1 MGRAAWVVLALHP
14 SYEIS
19 KAESVTTKNRLKWLK
34 PNPRMAKTA
43 TTKNPKPVVHK
54 SPSKR
59 LKVNSSMG
67 KSVVHK
73 NQFQNFANSKII
85 TTLQKI
91 PHLAKST
98 NQDRCT
104 NPNPQRRKDKSSFCR
119 CSLQRQKPNQIH
131 LKKAKDWLIMI
142 LRIERDGIEFFVNTK
157 TGQTGISITG
167 LARLCGVSPAAIT
180 RLLQRLEALI
190 KQRQETVLTKSPSK
204 SPEGNPS
211 KAKTVLTKSPETVL
225 TKSPSKSPEGNPS
238 KAKTVL
244 TKSLSDSTEEK
255 SRMGRPPITEEDLP
269 ESLLALL
276 EEEIYMAVGLEYKN
290 VKVITEAAIGKFV
303 EYYAMDAQETRDAA
317 KNAMRKFNRRGV
329 RGWIYDIVEWQPETK
344 PVKPSSRAEEL
355 GIAPRYIK
363 VKFDRYITYNHLL
376 NPEIT
381 APMYRLYLYFLDCE
395 IAKNRPDI
403 PTICKHARVSQ
414 NNLHNLITRMYKH
427 GLVPDWFELDDSTKS
442 IEAQIRD
449 RLHTELG
456 GQIEVS
462 TMHGPIDLLTPTQLI
477 EVKRIEHWQRGFGQ
491 ILSKTAEFPDHDR
504 RLHLFG
510 SSQRSLRNIKACCEE
525 FDIKVTFEEVAER
538 LLTAS

>member
-1 MGRAAWVVLALHP
+1 
-14 SYEIS
+14 
-19 KAESVTTKNRLKWLK
+19 
-34 PNPRMAKTA
+34 
-43 TTKNPKPVVHK
+43 
-54 SPSKR
+54 
-59 LKVNSSMG
+59 
-67 KSVVHK
+67 
-73 NQFQNFANSKII
+73 
-85 TTLQKI
+85 
-91 PHLAKST
+91 
-98 NQDRCT
+98 
-104 NPNPQRRKDKSSFCR
+104 
-119 CSLQRQKPNQIH
+119 
-131 LKKAKDWLIMI
+131 MI

-157 TGQTGISITG
+157 TGQTGISISG
-167 LARLCGVSPAAIT
+167 LARLCGVNHSTII
-180 RLLQRLEALI
+180 RLLKRLEALI
-190 KQRQETVLTKSPSK
+190 RERQKSVVHKSPSE
-204 SPEGNPS
+204 SPEGKPS
-211 KAKTVLTKSPETVL
+211 KAKTVVHKSPESVT
-225 TKSPSKSPEGNPS
+225 TKSPSESLEGKPS
-238 KAKTVL
+238 KAKTVT

-255 SRMGRPPITEEDLP
+255 SNMGRPLITEEDLP

-290 VKVITEAAIGKFV
+290 VTVITEAAIGKFV

-344 PVKPSSRAEEL
+344 PVKPTSRAEEL
-355 GIAPRYIK
+355 GITPRYIK
-363 VKFDRYITYNHLL
+363 ARYDRHIFYNDLF

-395 IAKNRPDI
+395 ISKSRPDI

-414 NNLHNLITRMYKH
+414 NSLHNLITRMSKY
-427 GLVPDWFELDDSTKS
+427 GLVPDWFELDDSAKS

-449 RLHTELG
+449 RLHVELG
-456 GQIEVS
+456 GQVEVT

-491 ILSKTAEFPDHDR
+491 ILSKTAEFPEHDR

-525 FDIKVTFEEVAER
+525 FDIKVTFEMVSER